1 MSYDTPPPPREA
13 GFVAVFESPDRA
25 EGAVAALLDGGYEA
39 RRLSLVATDRH
50 SGEHLL
56 GFATDGGRARF
67 WGRCGPTWD
76 RLARRLPGAAVIFA
90 PFLGYVVV
98 LGALARAVVED
109 RPQHG
114 AVEGATPLWRLLVR
128 VGFPA
133 RDGLAFESALREDD
147 ILLLAD
153 GAPAEVLQAR
163 NLLRENARQLAR

>member
-1 MSYDTPPPPREA
+1 MNYAPPSPRPA
-13 GFVAVFESPDRA
+13 GIVAVFESPDRA
-25 EGAVAALLDGGYEA
+25 EAAVAALEDGGFDA
-39 RRLSLVATDRH
+39 RKLSIVATDRH

-56 GFATDGGRARF
+56 GFATAGSHVRF

-76 RLARRLPGAAVIFA
+76 RLAQRLSGVATVFA

-98 LGALARAVVED
+98 LGALAGALVD
-109 RPQHG
+109 DHPQHG

-133 RDGLAFESALREDD
+133 REALSFESALRADD

-153 GAPAEVLQAR
+153 GAPGEVLQAR
-163 NLLRENARQLAR
+163 NLLRETARQLAR